1 MTDPTPGLIVLLGS
15 GETLPSS
22 GQTHEFVAQRLPPN
36 PRIVILETPAGFE
49 PNSDLVAH
57 KIKEFLT
64 IRLQNYHPSIEV
76 LPARRRGTAFSPDQ
90 PNIVAPILKADEIL
104 MGPGSPSYAVRQLR
118 DSLAMQMI
126 TARQRRGA
134 TIFLSSAAALA
145 FGAYTIPVYEI
156 YKVGEDLHW
165 KRGLDF
171 FRQYGLELSVV
182 SHWNNNDGGE
192 EVDTSRCYIGK
203 IRFEALLEMLPG
215 NQTVIGIDE
224 HTSISLD
231 FVEGC
236 CHVRG
241 NDSVTILR
249 DGEAHKFNKGSEFP
263 LDVLGE
269 WHIPDVRSGIPT
281 HVWEMAMQAEAEREA
296 EAQKVHKPP
305 EMVRSLADA
314 RDQARVNK
322 EWAKADELRGQ
333 VAALGWQIN
342 DTPDGS
348 VLIPIDNHLE
358 TDSRSDDREQ
368 PN

>member
-22 GQTHEFVAQRLPPN
+22 GKTHVFVAQRLPPN
-36 PRIVILETPAGFE
+36 SRIVILETPAGFE

-57 KIKEFLT
+57 KIKEFLA
-64 IRLQNYHPSIEV
+64 IRLQNYRPSIEV
-76 LPARRRGTAFSPDQ
+76 LPARRRGTAFSPDEV
-90 PNIVAPILKADEIL
+90 NIVAPILKADEIL
-104 MGPGSPSYAVRQLR
+104 LGPGSPSYAVRQLR
-118 DSLAMQMI
+118 DSLALQMI

-134 TIFLSSAAALA
+134 TLFLSSSAALA

-171 FRQYGLELSVV
+171 FRQYGLALSVV
-182 SHWNNNDGGE
+182 PHWNNNDGGE

-203 IRFEALLEMLPG
+203 TRFEALLEMLPD
-215 NQTVIGIDE
+215 NQTIIGVDE

-236 CHVRG
+236 CHVIG
-241 NDSVTILR
+241 NDTVTILR
-249 DGEAHKFNKGSEFP
+249 GGQTQKFSKGSKFP
-263 LDVLGE
+263 LDGLGE
-269 WHIPDVRSGIPT
+269 WHIPEVQNGIPAS
-281 HVWEMAMQAEAEREA
+281 VWEMAMQAEAEKEA
-296 EAQKVHKPP
+296 EAQKAPKPP

-314 RDQARVNK
+314 RDEARGNK
-322 EWAKADELRGQ
+322 EWAKADELRAQ

-342 DTPDGS
+342 DSPDGS
-348 VLIPIDNHLE
+348 VLTPTGDDPE
-358 TDSRSDDREQ
+358 T
-368 PN
+368 